1 MHGGIFERK
10 TTAGNR
16 LIKSDSLTKIGE
28 ETMDKMGI
36 VALIIGLVLIAIG
49 GYAIWMFLPDVI
61 VAVKGLIGIVV
72 LIAGLMA
79 LVFGI
84 LIIKE

>member
-1 MHGGIFERK
+1 
-10 TTAGNR
+10 
-16 LIKSDSLTKIGE
+16 
-28 ETMDKMGI
+28 MDKTGI
-36 VALIIGLVLIAIG
+36 IALIVGLVLLAIG

-61 VAVKGLIGIVV
+61 IAVKGLIGIVV
-72 LIAGLMA
+72 LLAGLMA